1 MPDGTGSRSSASR
14 RKDTR
19 MSEIARIVEQLR
31 QAHDGEAWHG
41 PSVGEA
47 LEGVSAA
54 GAALRP
60 IASAHCIWEIV
71 HHVRLTDELV
81 RRRVTGEPATDEADW
96 PPRAGAGEPAGR
108 AAVDELKA
116 AQRAL
121 RDAVSKLPEARL
133 HENIPGKD
141 HSYWYE
147 LVGIVNH
154 DLYHA
159 GQISLLKKARQ
170 P

>member
-96 PPRAGAGEPAGR
+96 PPAPALASRHGVPR
-108 AAVDELKA
+108 
-116 AQRAL
+116 
-121 RDAVSKLPEARL
+121 ST
-133 HENIPGKD
+133 
-141 HSYWYE
+141 S
-147 LVGIVNH
+147 
-154 DLYHA
+154 
-159 GQISLLKKARQ
+159 
-170 P
+170 